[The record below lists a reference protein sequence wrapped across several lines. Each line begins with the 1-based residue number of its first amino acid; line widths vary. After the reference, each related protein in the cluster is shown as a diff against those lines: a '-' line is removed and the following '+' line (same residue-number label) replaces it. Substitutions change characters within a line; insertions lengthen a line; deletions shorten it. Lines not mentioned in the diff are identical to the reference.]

1 MKPRTSVAV
10 AVVTAAILTAA
21 LAAPTSATS
30 STRQHHDPGRGHI
43 VFGAETTS
51 GTQLWTMRP
60 DGTHLR
66 QVTHV
71 DGDAVNPD
79 WSPDGR
85 QLTFEWDTEDAG
97 MVAVMHADGSD
108 LRTLPQTGCEFEGQP
123 VFSADQRRII
133 YERYDCDVDD
143 SLFSQRAKGGDEQ
156 RLTDAFPD
164 GHTDPNVSPNGR
176 YLSFIRYD
184 GGVEFQQ
191 ALTVAHADGTGQRD
205 LLPPSWDIAIKHA
218 WSPDNCHLVF
228 TRDANPDPVTG
239 ILSANLGI
247 VSLGGHVRML
257 THFSGGTFSA
267 FAGSYSPDGRW
278 IVYRL
283 QDNDTGESALHVIRT
298 DGSNDHEIFAQA
310 GVRARFIDWG

>member
-1 MKPRTSVAV
+1 MKSRTPV
-10 AVVTAAILTAA
+10 AVVVAAAVILIAT
-21 LAAPTSATS
+21 LAAPSSAKT
-30 STRQHHDPGRGHI
+30 HHHPGRGRI
-43 VFGAETTS
+43 VFGAETTN
-51 GTQLWTMRP
+51 GTQLWTIWP
-60 DGTHLR
+60 NGTHLR

-85 QLTFEWDTEDAG
+85 LLTFEWDTEEAA
-97 MVAVMHADGSD
+97 MVAVMNADGSA
-108 LRTLPQTGCEFEGQP
+108 LRSLGQTGCEFEGQP

-143 SLFSQRAKGGDEQ
+143 SLFSQQVKGGDER

-176 YLSFIRYD
+176 YLSFIRFD

-191 ALTVAHADGTGQRD
+191 ALTVARANGTGQRD

-218 WSPDNCHLVF
+218 WSPDNCHPVF
-228 TRDANPDPVTG
+228 TRDADPDPVTG
-239 ILSANLGI
+239 ILERQPGDRLARRPRPDAHRISA
-247 VSLGGHVRML
+247 VAR
-257 THFSGGTFSA
+257 SA
-267 FAGSYSPDGRW
+267 RSPART
-278 IVYRL
+278 RR
-283 QDNDTGESALHVIRT
+283 TG
-298 DGSNDHEIFAQA
+298 DGSSIGSRTTTPASPPSTSSGRTAAATTRSSPSE

>member
-1 MKPRTSVAV
+1 MRTRISVV
-10 AVVTAAILTAA
+10 VGAVVCLIAALVAPTAAQA
-21 LAAPTSATS
+21 
-30 STRQHHDPGRGHI
+30 HDHRPPHGRI
-43 VFGAETTS
+43 VFGAETAT
-51 GTQLWTMRP
+51 GTQLWTMWP

-85 QLTFEWDTEDAG
+85 RLTFEWDTEGAG
-97 MVAVMHADGSD
+97 MVAVMSAGGSG

-143 SLFSQRAKGGDEQ
+143 SLFSQRVGGGAER

-164 GHTDPNVSPNGR
+164 GHTDPNVSPNGCF
-176 YLSFIRYD
+176 LSFVRVD
-184 GGVEFQQ
+184 DGVEFHQ
-191 ALTVAHADGTGQRD
+191 ALTVARADGSHQRD

-218 WSPDNCHLVF
+218 WSPDNRHLVF
-228 TRDANPDPVTG
+228 TRDADPDPVTG
-239 ILSANLGI
+239 ILSANLGV

-257 THFSGGTFSA
+257 THFSGGTLSA

-283 QDNDTGESALHVIRT
+283 QNNDTGESALHVMRP
-298 DGSNDHEIFAQA
+298 DGSHDHAIFAQE
-310 GVRARFIDWG
+310 GVRPRFIDWG